1 MFKRLREE
9 IQGIKDRDPAARNA
23 FEVITLYPGF
33 HAVLFHRI
41 AHRLYKAKWF
51 YMARFISQFS
61 KFLTG
66 IEIHPGAK
74 IGKNL
79 FIDHG
84 SGVVI
89 GETTEIGDNVTIY
102 QGATLGGTGK
112 DKGKRHPTI
121 GNNVLI
127 STGAK
132 VLGPF
137 KVGDNAKIGANAV
150 VLAEVPANI
159 TVVGVWKGENVK
171 KSLDFDCVKCKQFV
185 VSTDK
190 FDLKL
195 SDNKINVYTS
205 ETDDKVIINLVVDKD
220 NRPGQ
225 EICKE
230 VLGDLNIDC
239 PQDCTGCPNC
249 TKELHFNP
257 ND

>member
-1 MFKRLREE
+1 MGLIK
-9 IQGIKDRDPAARNA
+9 GIKDRDPAARNA
-23 FEVITLYPGF
+23 LEVILLYPGF
-33 HAVLFHRI
+33 HAVILHRP
-41 AHRLYKAKWF
+41 AHFFYKIKCFFLARL
-51 YMARFISQFS
+51 ISQLS
-61 KFLTG
+61 RFLTG

-137 KVGDNAKIGANAV
+137 KVGDNAKVGANAV
-150 VLAEVPANI
+150 ILAEVPPNT
-159 TVVGVWKGENVK
+159 TVVGVWKGENIK
-171 KSLDFDCVKCKQFV
+171 KSLDFDCLKCKHFV

-190 FDLKL
+190 FDLNVK
-195 SDNKINVYTS
+195 DKKMNVYTS
-205 ETDDKVIINLVVDKD
+205 ETDEKVTINLVIDKGEE
-220 NRPGQ
+220 PAK

-230 VLGDLNIDC
+230 VLRDLHIDC
-239 PQDCTGCPNC
+239 PQDCDGCPSC
-249 TKELHFNP
+249 KEGLHFNP